1 MSERSI
7 NELSLNSITISNSN
21 YSNSKGFTAQSNTL
35 QTNNA
40 GVLLVNG
47 VPISSGGGGGV
58 EDILGGD
65 GIDSEETST
74 GVFTITNTGV
84 LALTEGSNITITGTN
99 GNLTINSTGGG
110 GGVDSVTAGTGISV
124 TETPSGSGT
133 FEIENIGVLS
143 LTAGDGI
150 NLDFT
155 TGDITVSSTVDPA
168 DYYTIDNA
176 DATFQTLASMASY
189 STTVQSN
196 GLYQPIGSYQTTAAM
211 ASYSTTTEAN
221 ALYNPIVT
229 TTINTVPT
237 SANAQANGSI
247 NLFLNPAVIPN
258 GGTYIYNI
266 NCYINSFD
274 SAGDIGPYI
283 ISCDIFCVTRNAL
296 NQTVVVGNQYFSTG
310 SNPVQSLPIAL
321 TGICNLLDGMA
332 IYFDVTNVVLA
343 SGGTQFNI
351 QNKFADTISTFALTK
366 LN

>member
-58 EDILGGD
+58 DDIVGGD
-65 GIDSEETST
+65 GIDAEETST

-176 DATFQTLASMASY
+176 DATFQTQTGMGSY
-189 STTVQSN
+189 STTTEAN

-221 ALYNPIVT
+221 LLYQPIGNYLTSPTLSRVFSYKITLDVPLTVASGQESGAYFIPIVPAIPFT
-229 TTINTVPT
+229 T
-237 SANAQANGSI
+237 SASCVPLIVPIYSI
-247 NLFLNPAVIPN
+247 TSSPM
-258 GGTYIYNI
+258 T
-266 NCYINSFD
+266 
-274 SAGDIGPYI
+274 
-283 ISCDIFCVTRNAL
+283 
-296 NQTVVVGNQYFSTG
+296 
-310 SNPVQSLPIAL
+310 
-321 TGICNLLDGMA
+321 
-332 IYFDVTNVVLA
+332 LA
-343 SGGTQFNI
+343 SCLWENDGTGNGAIRVIFYNFNATSSSI
-351 QNKFADTISTFALTK
+351 VIFNVAGFLV
-366 LN
+366 